1 VILGLLFVR
10 KMLLLNHDL
19 AKNKNMPKRKS
30 GATRRRPA
38 KKQSILTRKSKFYL
52 PWPFV
57 SLILMSVGVLLIGWT
72 FQAGAADVHVTAKV
86 SAALPTGPA
95 TILSPTDGDR
105 FKDVPITVSGT
116 CPTDTYVNIY
126 RNNFFSGTAMCTTDG
141 NFALDIDLFPGANKL
156 EAKVFN
162 ITDDEGPQSAPITV
176 YYDVP
181 EQPIQQPSS
190 TGETPAIPTPT
201 PTVSTTQPSGS
212 NVEPFS
218 IKSDFAYR
226 GYRVGQNV
234 EMVFEASGGEPPYA
248 LNVEWGDGTNTVVSQ
263 EEAGKITVNHQYK
276 KAGNRTN
283 SSFVIKISGSDSK
296 GRYSYLQLF
305 LIVHPSGVTG
315 FVANTLPPGPH
326 IKSSWLKFIWP
337 AYGVVIL
344 MAVSFWLGEREE
356 LIDLKRSRLRHRHT

>member
-1 VILGLLFVR
+1 
-10 KMLLLNHDL
+10 MLLLNHDL

-141 NFALDIDLFPGANKL
+141 N
-156 EAKVFN
+156 
-162 ITDDEGPQSAPITV
+162 
-176 YYDVP
+176 
-181 EQPIQQPSS
+181 
-190 TGETPAIPTPT
+190 
-201 PTVSTTQPSGS
+201 
-212 NVEPFS
+212 FS